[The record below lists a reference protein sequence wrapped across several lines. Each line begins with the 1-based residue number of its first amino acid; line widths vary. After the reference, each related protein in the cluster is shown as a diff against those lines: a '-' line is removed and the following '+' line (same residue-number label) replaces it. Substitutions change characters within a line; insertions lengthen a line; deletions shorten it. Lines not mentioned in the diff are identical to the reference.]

1 MRRRL
6 TALLLAM
13 ALLLCS
19 CGRQAKNAGQ
29 QPEAAILAVAVA
41 KDCPEAALRVL
52 EDFCDDIER
61 LSGNRLGVQL
71 QHWEDPML
79 SGAQVVF
86 AGSDALAQAL
96 PAFAA
101 LQADFTFSSFS
112 QMNDALNAPTV
123 QELLSAP
130 LRSRYGYEVQSAF
143 YCGRQYLLGVRNDL
157 TGAVRTDDSDAMR
170 WAVRDV
176 RDGTIELRALTVG
189 ASFPKDTLYYADTE
203 TLAGLLPPQTGELVL
218 CDLGYR
224 YQTGMLCLREGLQ
237 KELGQRDYATVLE
250 AAAIARPACEAAY
263 RQLDEEIAAALPD
276 RVGPSTRLRR
286 QVREEQAG
294 LTLFQQWQQL
304 YQAIEEYGR

>member
-1 MRRRL
+1 MRRL
-6 TALLLAM
+6 TALLLAT
-13 ALLLCS
+13 ALLLCA
-19 CGRQAKNAGQ
+19 CKGQTKNAGQ
-29 QPEAAILAVAVA
+29 EPEAAVLAVAVA
-41 KDCPEAALRVL
+41 KDCPETALRVL
-52 EDFCDDIER
+52 EDFCDDVER

-71 QHWEDPML
+71 QHWEDPMA

-86 AGSDALAQAL
+86 AAADTLAQTL

-101 LQADFTFSSFS
+101 LQADFTFSTFS
-112 QMNDALNAPTV
+112 QMNDALNASPV
-123 QELLSAP
+123 LELLSAP
-130 LRSRYGYEVQSAF
+130 LRDRYSYEVQSTF

-157 TGAVRTDDSDAMR
+157 TAAVRSDDSDAMR

-176 RDGTIELRALTVG
+176 QEGVIALSALTVG

-203 TLAGLLPPQTGELVL
+203 TLTDLMPAQTEGLVL

-224 YQTGMLCLREGLQ
+224 YSTAMLCLREGLQ
-237 KELGQRDYATVLE
+237 KELDQRDYAALLE

-263 RQLDEEIAAALPD
+263 RQLDEEIAETLPD
-276 RVGPSTRLRR
+276 RVGPSNRLRR